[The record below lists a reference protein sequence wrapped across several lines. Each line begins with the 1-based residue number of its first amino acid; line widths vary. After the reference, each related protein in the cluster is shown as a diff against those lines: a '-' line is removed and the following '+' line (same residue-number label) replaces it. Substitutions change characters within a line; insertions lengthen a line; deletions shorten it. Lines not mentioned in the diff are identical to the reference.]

1 MKSVKNYLFLIPL
14 FFSMAIHGQAIE
26 VSALIDSSEMLIGQQ
41 RRIRLEAI
49 HPQSVTVH
57 FPVVGQTDTLVP
69 GVEILRIS
77 PLDTVVENGAKIK
90 VSQEYLVTSFDTGRY
105 VIPPFKFSTQT
116 REFETGKVLLNVS
129 TIEAD
134 FDNAQMT
141 DIMDNYDPGFNWK
154 RFFLYFSLLLILAG
168 FAYIGYYIYQY
179 IQRKKLQES
188 GEFVEV
194 DNRLPHEIALQ
205 ELDEIKEQKVWK
217 QGMTKQYYTGI
228 TDTLREYFV
237 KRFQISAME
246 MTSAEIMDNLK
257 YNNDAAPILDRMRQI
272 FSTSDMV
279 KFAKQE
285 PTQEENEISIMNAYY
300 IVNQTTVIPVDE
312 PKEDKQEESVTDK

>member
-1 MKSVKNYLFLIPL
+1 MKLIKSILFFLPL
-14 FFSMAIHGQAIE
+14 FFSMEIGAQSIV
-26 VSALIDSSEMLIGQQ
+26 VSAEIDSSEMLIGQQ
-41 RRIRLEAI
+41 RRIHLEAV
-49 HPQSVTVH
+49 HPQSVSVH
-57 FPVVGQTDTLVP
+57 FPVVSQTDTLVP

-77 PLDTVVENGAKIK
+77 ALDTTVESGARIK
-90 VSQEYLVTSFDTGRY
+90 VTQEYLVTSFDTGRF

-116 REFETGKVLLNVS
+116 REFETDKVLLNVS

-134 FDNAQMT
+134 FDKAQIT
-141 DIMDNYDPGFNWK
+141 DIQENYDPDFNWK
-154 RFFLYFSLLLILAG
+154 RFFLYFSVLLILG
-168 FAYIGYYIYQY
+168 GLGYIGYYVYQY
-179 IQRKKLQES
+179 IQKKKLQEA
-188 GEFVEV
+188 GAIVEV

-237 KRFQISAME
+237 KRFHISAME

-300 IVNQTTVIPVDE
+300 IVNQTTVIPVE
-312 PKEDKQEESVTDK
+312 EEKEEKTEDNVTEK